1 MPDRDPPITPQ
12 DPAARRRSVVRTAW
26 VMAGVAFAIYLLFI
40 LSGVLGK

>member
-1 MPDRDPPITPQ
+1 MPDPDAPITPQ

-26 VMAGVAFAIYLLFI
+26 AMAGVAFAIYLLFI